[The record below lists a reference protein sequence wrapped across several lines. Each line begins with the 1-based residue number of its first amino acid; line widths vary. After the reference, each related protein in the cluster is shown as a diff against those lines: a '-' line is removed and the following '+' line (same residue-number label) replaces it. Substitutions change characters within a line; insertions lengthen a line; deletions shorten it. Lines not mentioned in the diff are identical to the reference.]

1 MKIIAP
7 EFTRKGKSGRKSS
20 PVLATALETVKTTL
34 LTDPG
39 ISYKDLIKRV
49 SKEAECGR
57 NTITTALS
65 MYREAGSVITKSEGR
80 LVRHYWSASANLQAE
95 DLLPIRRQMID
106 AVNAPRVG
114 GEVLTVCDWI
124 RQQLEVA

>member
-1 MKIIAP
+1 MKITAP

-20 PVLATALETVKTTL
+20 PVLANALEVVKTTL
-34 LTDPG
+34 LADPG
-39 ISYKDLIKRV
+39 ISYRDLIERA

-65 MYREAGSVITKSEGR
+65 MYREAGSIITVREGC
-80 LVRHYWSASANLQAE
+80 LVRHYWSASANMQAE

-114 GEVLTVCDWI
+114 GEALSVCGWM